1 MSLLAPTIESANR
14 VCPVTVKFTQNEH
27 RLVTAHANEIGQA
40 RSEWV
45 REVILRELTKSKE
58 APDAG
63 PLLTELV
70 GLRMLVYNVFK
81 ALMAGQKMSNETFD
95 ALMQHI
101 RREKTQAAIE
111 LLTPGWRP
119 LMPTQWGRKETVIW
133 PPHSPIYTYGAMFVA
148 AVLMGFFLY
157 TRFTLGSTPLQ
168 RFYTPIYLR
177 ASIASEFGKDRQ
189 DKYRL
194 LFLTGVEAP
203 PKMPVEADVQDGLT
217 KEQSEK
223 PIALVPSAAAL
234 RQGYDVLFRVT
245 QRRSSQDC
253 RLARQ
258 S

>member
-1 MSLLAPTIESANR
+1 MSLLAPAIESANR

-45 REVILRELTKSKE
+45 REVILRELTKSKD

-111 LLTPGWRP
+111 LLTPDG
-119 LMPTQWGRKETVIW
+119 GR
-133 PPHSPIYTYGAMFVA
+133 
-148 AVLMGFFLY
+148 
-157 TRFTLGSTPLQ
+157 
-168 RFYTPIYLR
+168 
-177 ASIASEFGKDRQ
+177 
-189 DKYRL
+189 
-194 LFLTGVEAP
+194 
-203 PKMPVEADVQDGLT
+203 
-217 KEQSEK
+217 
-223 PIALVPSAAAL
+223 
-234 RQGYDVLFRVT
+234 
-245 QRRSSQDC
+245 
-253 RLARQ
+253 
-258 S
+258 